1 MQVTRAA
8 VAVVLGLLVS
18 SAVTTEAQP
27 RTAEAT
33 RSMSPPR
40 SSIVAQLAS
49 ASSPSAPSPSS
60 DEVRSR
66 RLVRSGNALLL
77 FSLVGLAVGTGI
89 TLALY
94 EPCDESDFCLFDR
107 GFGVA
112 ITASVVVP
120 IGLVGLIIGSVGRE
134 RRARMARP
142 RLDAA
147 LQRGDGTYGVRLN
160 GSF

>member
-1 MQVTRAA
+1 MQATRAVLA
-8 VAVVLGLLVS
+8 VLLAVLVT
-18 SAVTTEAQP
+18 SAVTAEAQP
-27 RTAEAT
+27 TLAVEAAAMG
-33 RSMSPPR
+33 S
-40 SSIVAQLAS
+40 
-49 ASSPSAPSPSS
+49 PSPSP

-94 EPCDESDFCLFDR
+94 EPCDESEFCLFSR
-107 GFGVA
+107 GLGVA
-112 ITASVVVP
+112 ATAGVVVP

-134 RRARMARP
+134 RRRRMATP
-142 RLDAA
+142 RLHAT
-147 LQRGDGTYGVRLN
+147 LQLGDGTYGVRLS

>member
-1 MQVTRAA
+1 MQATCA
-8 VAVVLGLLVS
+8 VLAVVLAVLVS
-18 SAVTTEAQP
+18 SAVSVEAQP
-27 RTAEAT
+27 PRAAEGAP
-33 RSMSPPR
+33 SMGSPP
-40 SSIVAQLAS
+40 
-49 ASSPSAPSPSS
+49 PNS

-94 EPCDESDFCLFDR
+94 EPCDESDSCLFDR

-147 LQRGDGTYGVRLN
+147 LQLGDGTYGVRLN

>member
-1 MQVTRAA
+1 MQATCA
-8 VAVVLGLLVS
+8 VLAVVLAMLVS
-18 SAVTTEAQP
+18 SAVSVEAQAP
-27 RTAEAT
+27 RAAEGAP
-33 RSMSPPR
+33 SMGS
-40 SSIVAQLAS
+40 
-49 ASSPSAPSPSS
+49 PSPSS

-147 LQRGDGTYGVRLN
+147 LQLGDGTYGVRLN